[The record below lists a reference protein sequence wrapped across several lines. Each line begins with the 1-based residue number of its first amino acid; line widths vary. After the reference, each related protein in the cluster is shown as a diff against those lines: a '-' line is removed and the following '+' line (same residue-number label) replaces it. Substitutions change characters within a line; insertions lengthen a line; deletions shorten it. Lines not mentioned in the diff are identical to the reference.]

1 MENSWLKDLGLI
13 IAADFGSA
21 EVPAIFIFGDSTA
34 DVGTNNYLKLELT
47 TVIMELI
54 TLTRNQLGD
63 SASNGFNTIDLVAIH
78 CMHGVNFASGGSGI
92 CRETGSRPFTNVV
105 PLGKQIEQFATVRG
119 NMTELLGEAK
129 TESLLANS
137 LLYIIRVGSND
148 LLEYVRYDFK
158 NKSFALHRLALSIL
172 RINSRPFVKLQLFT
186 RWSEV
191 FAWKCVRHSHGY
203 LLSAILFHMKPAAG
217 QEPFNGEDK
226 CTPQSK
232 LCQKRKDFFFWDWY
246 HPTQNVSYLAA
257 NKLVYGGE
265 ADEYVTPI
273 NFNQLASI

>member
-63 SASNGFNTIDLVAIH
+63 SASNGFNTIDLVVRQLGDFEESPPA
-78 CMHGVNFASGGSGI
+78 FLYL
-92 CRETGSRPFTNVV
+92 TNVV